1 MAFLSTLK
9 SGRAGRMA
17 LLAGSLF
24 LVLLVSSSQV
34 ALPVLAASLQ
44 QSDEFTLVNED
55 EEFIKRH
62 DDGYFEANP
71 IFSEEP
77 EWLAYAIKDPV
88 DGAWLTNYYYAQDDP
103 KEVDEGWEYDI
114 DYPEDDEQIDLEPGK
129 FYTLGLY
136 AYYDE
141 EDYLFE
147 VTIPAHEGSGLW
159 DRVLNALNP
168 ARWAKAIASWVVEG
182 IHGILC
188 SVLSKITG
196 SDPANC

>member
-1 MAFLSTLK
+1 MSPKSIIK
-9 SGRAGRMA
+9 SGRAKRMA
-17 LLAGSLF
+17 LLAGALF

-34 ALPVLAASLQ
+34 ALPALAASLQ
-44 QSDEFTLVNED
+44 ESDEFTLVNED
-55 EEFIKRH
+55 EEFVKRH
-62 DDGYFEANP
+62 DDGYFEAKP
-71 IFSEEP
+71 IFSAEP

-88 DGAWLTNYYYAQDDP
+88 DGEWLTNYYYAQDDP
-103 KEVDEGWEYDI
+103 DEKDRGWEYDI
-114 DYPEDDEQIDLEPGK
+114 DYPEYDEQIELDPGK

-136 AYYDE
+136 ARYDE
-141 EDYLFE
+141 EDYLYE

-168 ARWAKAIASWVVEG
+168 ARWAKAIAGWMVEG
-182 IHGILC
+182 VHGILC